1 MCKYVVFFVR
11 KHEYIDIARRPNGLF
26 KAYPYIVYKRY
37 FIAFLHYK
45 VKRNK
50 FEGGGYH
57 PVSCSNFCYGA
68 RSKRGLSGQIYKG
81 KMVKKAK
88 SFFFFLNFHLENHLI
103 EKMS

>member
-1 MCKYVVFFVR
+1 MCKYVVFFFVR

-50 FEGGGYH
+50 FEGGGTILYL
-57 PVSCSNFCYGA
+57 VAIFVTELVANVGS
-68 RSKRGLSGQIYKG
+68 R
-81 KMVKKAK
+81 VKFIKVK
-88 SFFFFLNFHLENHLI
+88 W
-103 EKMS
+103 